1 MKLKIILFLLIANL
15 VVVSAKKSNLFS
27 SKLKNNW
34 IVVLS
39 DKSKNPD
46 DVFSFEN
53 EILKIGSATTG
64 YIRTKKMYSNF
75 SLQVEWRWTKKAG
88 NSGVLVYIQQ
98 PDTVWPACFQV
109 QQKADA
115 AGDIICMN
123 GLWAKECTDNVK
135 FTIPKMQPS
144 SEKPVGEWNTLLV
157 KCTKNSMT
165 VYING
170 VLQNVV
176 TELTKTKGY
185 IGLQAEGRE
194 MEFRNL
200 IVM

>member
-27 SKLKNNW
+27 SKFRNNW

-53 EILKIGSATTG
+53 EVLKIGSATTG

-98 PDTVWPACFQV
+98 PDTVWPVCFQV
-109 QQKADA
+109 QQKADV

-123 GLWAKECTDNVK
+123 GLWAKECIDNVK

-144 SEKPVGEWNTLLV
+144 NEKQVGEWNTLLV

>member
-27 SKLKNNW
+27 SKFRKNW

-53 EILKIGSATTG
+53 EVLKIGSATTG

-75 SLQVEWRWTKKAG
+75 SLQVEWRWTKKTG

-98 PDTVWPACFQV
+98 PDTVWPVCFQV
-109 QQKADA
+109 QQKADV

-123 GLWAKECTDNVK
+123 GLWAKECIDNVK

-144 SEKPVGEWNTLLV
+144 NEKQVGEWNTLLV
-157 KCTKNSMT
+157 KCTKKSMT